1 LLLHGFINPG
11 KTLKLYIIAGEA
23 SGDLHGSNLIRAL
36 RASQADVSIRA
47 WGGDLMQAQGATLV
61 KHYRDL
67 AFMGF
72 VEVLLNLRTIL
83 RNMAFCKKD
92 ILQYRPD
99 AIVLIDYPGFN
110 LRIAEWSHQRGIRVF
125 YYISPQIWA
134 WKENR
139 IHNIKKNVD
148 HMFVVLPFEQEFYA
162 RHHYSV
168 TFTGHPLL
176 DVISAREKNDIKFR
190 SENKLDSRPIIALLP
205 GSRKQEISTM
215 LPVMLEVAHNFKDY
229 QFVVAAA
236 PGQDLSFYEPFTQN
250 TNTPVIGGKTYDL
263 LLHARAGIVTSGTAT
278 LETGLFSLP
287 QVVCYKGNKISYL
300 IARKLIKIKFISLV
314 NLILNREAVKELI
327 QDEMNANSI
336 SLELNSLLFDEKRI
350 TKMKNDYTEMH
361 RMLGGPGA
369 SQRTAN
375 AMLKILS
382 TEK

>member
-1 LLLHGFINPG
+1 
-11 KTLKLYIIAGEA
+11 
-23 SGDLHGSNLIRAL
+23 
-36 RASQADVSIRA
+36 
-47 WGGDLMQAQGATLV
+47 MQAQGATLV